1 MQIRAEQ
8 LGKHLQQSLLPAYLV
23 AGDEPFQLGECTDLL
38 RRRAREQ
45 GFDDRQ
51 TFTVAERFDWHELLN
66 EARSMGL
73 FGGRKLIE
81 LRLGEKRPDK
91 DGSAVICQLLD
102 NPPDDILLLITA
114 SKLDRRRDVGSK
126 WVSAVDKVGGITDI
140 WPIDGGRLPG
150 WIEQRC
156 AQKGLLADR
165 DAIALLGEMSEG
177 NLLACAQEIDKLALL
192 FPDQTIGVAEVQQSV
207 GDCSRYSIF
216 DLTDALSRDPV
227 RALRILDGLRAEGTD
242 EVQILWALA
251 REARIYE
258 AFVSGHGSSQRL
270 PQQKAAEAERHAIRL
285 GLPAIGAALA
295 LAARIDQSIK
305 GMRPGNPHS
314 GNTALTMKLAGQP
327 LPAIFELL

>member
-1 MQIRAEQ
+1 MQIRVEQ
-8 LGKHLQQSLLPAYLV
+8 LAKQMQKALLPAYLI
-23 AGDEPFQLGECTDLL
+23 AGDEPFQIGECSDLL
-38 RRRAREQ
+38 RRHARQQ

-51 TFTVAERFDWHELLN
+51 TFTVADRFDWYELLN
-66 EARSMGL
+66 ETRSMGL

-91 DGSAVICQLLD
+91 EGSAVICQLLD
-102 NPPDDILLLITA
+102 NPPDDILLLISA
-114 SKLDRRRDVGSK
+114 SKLDRRRDIGSK
-126 WVSAVDKVGGITDI
+126 WVSAVDKVGCIIDI
-140 WPIDGGRLPG
+140 WPVDAGRLPG

-156 AQKGLLADR
+156 RQKDLQVDP
-165 DAIALLGEMSEG
+165 DAVALLSELSEG

-192 FPDQTIGVAEVQQSV
+192 FPGQPVGVAEVQQSV

-216 DLTDALSRDPV
+216 DLTDALSRDPT
-227 RALRILDGLRAEGTD
+227 RSLRILDGLRAEGTD
-242 EVQILWALA
+242 EMQILWALA

-305 GMRPGNPHS
+305 GMRPGDPRS
-314 GNTALTMKLAGQP
+314 GNTALALKLAGQP

>member
-8 LGKHLQQSLLPAYLV
+8 LDKHLQQSLLPAYLI
-23 AGDEPFQLGECTDLL
+23 AGDEPFQLGECSDLL

-51 TFTVAERFDWHELLN
+51 TFSVADRFDWHEVLN
-66 EARSMGL
+66 EAQSMGL

-81 LRLGEKRPDK
+81 LRLGDKRPDK
-91 DGSAVICQLLD
+91 EGSAVICQLLG
-102 NPPDDILLLITA
+102 NPADDILLLITA

-126 WVSAVDKVGGITDI
+126 WVSAVDKAGGVIDV
-140 WPIDGGRLPG
+140 WPIDADRLPG

-156 AQKGLLADR
+156 RQRGLQADR
-165 DAIALLGEMSEG
+165 DAIALLSELSEG
-177 NLLACAQEIDKLALL
+177 NLLACAQEVDKLALL
-192 FPDQTIGVAEVQQSV
+192 FPNHSVSVAEVQQSV

-216 DLTDALSRDPV
+216 DLTDALSRDPT

-270 PQQKAAEAERHAIRL
+270 PPQKAAEAERHAIRL

-305 GMRPGNPHS
+305 GMRSGDAAS
-314 GNTALTMKLAGQP
+314 GNTALALKLAGQP
-327 LPAIFELL
+327 LPAIFELI